1 MEILFLISL
10 MRAHL
15 ILKTQYQTET
25 EHPHVIFTK
34 EWVLT
39 ILFFFF
45 FHFIFIDIPRD
56 KTRLWEPFLRWILWT
71 LQTFGRTGSKISEK
85 RVGVVLL
92 HFHLLKAISI
102 SWLKMLS
109 PHFTDRLLM
118 YKETDLLVVCSCE
131 VSQPHLGT
139 QISVW
144 VCIWA
149 VRREKQGSWERKRKL
164 SYIHI

>member
-15 ILKTQYQTET
+15 VLKTQKYWNKTSSCYFYKRMSP
-25 EHPHVIFTK
+25 PHS
-34 EWVLT
+34 
-39 ILFFFF
+39 FFFF
-45 FHFIFIDIPRD
+45 NFIFIDIPRD
-56 KTRLWEPFLRWILWT
+56 KTHVWEPFLRWILWT
-71 LQTFGRTGSKISEK
+71 LQTFGRTGSRISQK
-85 RVGVVLL
+85 RMEVVLL

-102 SWLKMLS
+102 RWLKMLS

-118 YKETDLLVVCSCE
+118 YKETDLFVVCSCE

-149 VRREKQGSWERKRKL
+149 VRREKQGSWEEKKKL
-164 SYIHI
+164 GYIHI